1 MRLLTTKRFER
12 DLKRVRKRGKNL
24 DKLWSVVEQ
33 LLFEAAS
40 RSTTSAA
47 SFSRGLVSL
56 LGMSHRTRLAV
67 DLGPEGPYPHLGTD
81 RKPIPICSRVP
92 RVQR

>member
-33 LLFEAAS
+33 LLSKQPFDP
-40 RSTTSAA
+40 R
-47 SFSRGLVSL
+47 
-56 LGMSHRTRLAV
+56 HRRHRLAGDWPPCWECHIEPDWLLIWHQKDHALILV
-67 DLGPEGPYPHLGTD
+67 RTGTHTDLFD
-81 RKPIPICSRVP
+81 
-92 RVQR
+92 